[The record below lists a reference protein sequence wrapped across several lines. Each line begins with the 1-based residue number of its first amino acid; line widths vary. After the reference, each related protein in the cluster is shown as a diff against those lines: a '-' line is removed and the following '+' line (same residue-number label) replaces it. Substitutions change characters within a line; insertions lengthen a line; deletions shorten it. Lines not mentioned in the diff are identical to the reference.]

1 MPSLTREQLY
11 DLAWSEPMRTLA
23 PRFGLSDV
31 GLKKTLQKL
40 SIPAP
45 ARGYWAKLQA
55 GKKIARTPLPPR
67 GPGMPHAWSH
77 GPAPGYFRWPRDPEG
92 ELAEPIPEPPVFDE
106 PLDVVEA
113 RVRKELGRIS
123 VRPITTPHP
132 AIRQLLEKD
141 DKRRAKQQQY
151 SWADSYYAP
160 KFVSGFERR
169 RLRLL
174 NSLFFGGAK
183 IGAKGWTSGDAA
195 RELGVTVGAQPV
207 RFILDH
213 PSAKKNRQGEWEV
226 RAGAADTL
234 RLQITSGSEPE
245 RQSVWIDTD
254 DQRLED
260 QLTEI
265 AVALIIAG
273 EAAYR
278 HEQFALVE
286 RVLERRREMEAEL
299 EQLLA
304 KRAQEARARAER
316 EALARRDALRA
327 QASVWRE
334 AADLR
339 AFIAAVEETRPSQVG
354 LEEWARWARAEAD
367 RLDPFTS
374 GSVVKLFGE
383 T

>member
-77 GPAPGYFRWPRDPEG
+77 GPTAGYFRWPRDPEG
-92 ELAEPIPEPPVFDE
+92 ELAQPIPDPPVFDE
-106 PLDVVEA
+106 PLEAVEA
-113 RVRKELGRIS
+113 RVRKALGRIP

-141 DKRRAKQQQY
+141 DKRLAKQQQY
-151 SWADSYYAP
+151 SWADSYFAP

-195 RELGVTVGAQPV
+195 CELGITVGAQHV

-234 RLQITSGSEPE
+234 RLQITSGSDPE
-245 RQSVWIDTD
+245 RQSVWIDKD

-265 AVALIIAG
+265 AVALIVAG

-299 EQLLA
+299 EELRA

-327 QASVWRE
+327 QASAWRE